1 MAPFESI
8 NTFLLQIVGHCFIQ
22 GSVKSDPQPNKLV
35 DQSRG
40 HESDDIIVPSS
51 DWVVVLMLQPVCFIS
66 NDREDCGIVESIIVT
81 EANLVAGCL
90 DFI

>member
-1 MAPFESI
+1 MAPLEAI
-8 NTFLLQIVGHCFIQ
+8 NTFLLQIVRHCFIQ
-22 GSVKSDPQPNKLV
+22 GSVKSNPKPNRLE

-51 DWVVVLMLQPVCFIS
+51 AWVVVLMLKSVCFIS